1 MKTYPIINTK
11 NIAFSLFGLLALVT
25 TSCGSYQNSS
35 YYDNDGVYGTT
46 DRTNQQV
53 VNKYSEANME
63 KSNEYTQQF
72 RAMQEDYAYFTD
84 VDNYESQ
91 DQDTAVTVYSNN
103 IVMKVTMLVGGTTLL
118 MLL

>member
-1 MKTYPIINTK
+1 M
-11 NIAFSLFGLLALVT
+11 LALVT

-46 DRTNQQV
+46 DRTNQQSQSI
-53 VNKYSEANME
+53 NTAKQIWKNH
-63 KSNEYTQQF
+63 NEYTQQF

-103 IVMKVTMLVGGTTLL
+103 YSDESYYAGWGTMLL
-118 MLL
+118 MSL